1 MIQRLSCVPM
11 GVVYKEAES
20 VVEPET
26 AERPARDASTP
37 ELLFRRPTQA
47 RGRAKFDQ
55 ILDAAHSMI
64 DEIGVEGF
72 SLYDIADRAGV
83 AAGSVYHFFPT
94 LTAIFGALVERY
106 DEEFARLVTEPIE
119 SPASWQDILVEQTE
133 RSRRFINDH
142 RPAMLLILGPG
153 QTWQSRLID
162 TVGDTHIAHSM
173 VKAIA
178 EHFVVPKAP
187 DPAEL
192 MHRAIRCLE
201 SLWQLSFQRHGS
213 VTDEMAV
220 ETNKVMIAYLR
231 IYWPELMEPAATQ
244 IDAHGADT

>member
-1 MIQRLSCVPM
+1 M
-11 GVVYKEAES
+11 GHKGGREANTKGRRCLCNALLAAAGMPQKRPHDY
-20 VVEPET
+20 VEPPIVTSGNDFET
-26 AERPARDASTP
+26 VALLAGSQPDGRPYPARAVIDYLEKLAPS
-37 ELLFRRPTQA
+37 ERQMRLFGQNVWQR
-47 RGRAKFDQ
+47 
-55 ILDAAHSMI
+55 
-64 DEIGVEGF
+64 E
-72 SLYDIADRAGV
+72 ADN
-83 AAGSVYHFFPT
+83 
-94 LTAIFGALVERY
+94 
-106 DEEFARLVTEPIE
+106 
-119 SPASWQDILVEQTE
+119 VEQTE